1 MAVVKINIRVAMAM
15 TEQQKRQ
22 MNAYLDQMSAAEL
35 NRTLE
40 SQSNFR
46 NWLYREHYP
55 FYVQVKDVLDEL
67 WEMSKKV
74 AKGVLEAAGYVVGAA
89 VCVAAAPFYIV
100 GNILGLW
107 D

>member
-1 MAVVKINIRVAMAM
+1 M
-15 TEQQKRQ
+15 TEQQRRQ
-22 MNAYLDQMSAAEL
+22 VESFLNQMSAAEL

-40 SQSNFR
+40 SQNNFR
-46 NWLYREHYP
+46 NWLYHDHYE
-55 FYVQVKDVLDEL
+55 FYIKVKDVLDEL
-67 WEMSKKV
+67 WEVSKKV
-74 AKGVLEAAGYVVGAA
+74 AKGVLEAAGYVVGAT

>member
-1 MAVVKINIRVAMAM
+1 MVPFSSLKWG
-15 TEQQKRQ
+15 KF
-22 MNAYLDQMSAAEL
+22 
-35 NRTLE
+35 TL
-40 SQSNFR
+40 
-46 NWLYREHYP
+46 LHT
-55 FYVQVKDVLDEL
+55 FYIKVKDVLDEL
-67 WEMSKKV
+67 WEVSKKV

>member
-1 MAVVKINIRVAMAM
+1 MALS
-15 TEQQKRQ
+15 EEQKRRLNTY
-22 MNAYLDQMSAAEL
+22 MNQLSAAEL
-35 NRTLE
+35 NKTLE
-40 SQSNFR
+40 SQNNFR
-46 NWLYREHYP
+46 SWLYHEHYP

-67 WEMSKKV
+67 WEVSKKV
-74 AKGVLEAAGYVVGAA
+74 AKGVLEAAGYVVGTA